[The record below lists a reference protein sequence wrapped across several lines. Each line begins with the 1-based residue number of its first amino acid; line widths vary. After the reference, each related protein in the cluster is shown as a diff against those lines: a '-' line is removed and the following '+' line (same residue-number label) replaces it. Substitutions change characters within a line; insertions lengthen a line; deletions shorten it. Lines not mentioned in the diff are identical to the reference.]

1 MKKQTWLNAA
11 VVVAITLLA
20 FFGGIKYQ
28 ESRQTN
34 LLSQFGNGFGNNL
47 NRTNSRGAWQNP
59 NQQNQL
65 FQKGGRIGNSA
76 RPISGE
82 IISADNQSITIKQTD
97 GSSRII
103 FFSDKTS
110 INKNVAADKDD
121 LKIGEKVMVIGQL
134 EADGSVVAQIINL
147 DPNLKGNLP
156 NKNNLKY

>member
-34 LLSQFGNGFGNNL
+34 LPSQFGNGLGNNL
-47 NRTNSRGAWQNP
+47 NRTNSRGAWQN

-65 FQKGGRIGNSA
+65 FQKGGRIGNSV

-121 LKIGEKVMVIGQL
+121 LKTGEKVMVIGQL

-156 NKNNLKY
+156 NKNNQVLK